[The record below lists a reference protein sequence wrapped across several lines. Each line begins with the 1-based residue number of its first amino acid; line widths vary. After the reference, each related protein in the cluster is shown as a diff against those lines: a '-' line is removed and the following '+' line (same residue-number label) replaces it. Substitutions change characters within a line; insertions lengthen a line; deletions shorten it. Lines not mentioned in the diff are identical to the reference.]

1 MVSSHD
7 WDLVGA
13 AQQRTTWPDDDHS
26 RRCHR
31 RLPSAGCLRGSV
43 SRGLNVSRPGLPL
56 PRIYSV
62 LGPLVLPAFW
72 PFAYP
77 PLSLPHHTPTQ
88 TPQPRRQQCRR
99 AGCALRQPALS
110 QCPQHPRCLVPTRAF
125 SGWPQISRLRLTTCL
140 PGAVS
145 SSPER
150 QGKAQ
155 ALRGT
160 AITSPSS
167 FNCSRCALLF
177 VLTAQVF
184 PPYFLLNCWT

>member
-1 MVSSHD
+1 MCQGLVYPFQEYTQFWGLWSCLLS
-7 WDLVGA
+7 DLLLI
-13 AQQRTTWPDDDHS
+13 
-26 RRCHR
+26 
-31 RLPSAGCLRGSV
+31 LPS
-43 SRGLNVSRPGLPL
+43 P
-56 PRIYSV
+56 Y
-62 LGPLVLPAFW
+62 
-72 PFAYP
+72 
-77 PLSLPHHTPTQ
+77 
-88 TPQPRRQQCRR
+88 QQCRR

-184 PPYFLLNCWT
+184 PPYFLLNC